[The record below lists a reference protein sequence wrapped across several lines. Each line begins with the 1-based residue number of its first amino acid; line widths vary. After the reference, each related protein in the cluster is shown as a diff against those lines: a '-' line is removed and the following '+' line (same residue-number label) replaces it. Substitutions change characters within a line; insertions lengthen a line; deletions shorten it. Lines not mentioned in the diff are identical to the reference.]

1 MASSSSAHRGNLDA
15 SAAAE
20 AGRQRSILA
29 KLITLVDP
37 ANGERLAQALLDEF
51 RSIAVIWSQS
61 PEALDRVLGASSP
74 VTVVILG
81 AREAALES
89 MAADLRG
96 VAIVPISAELRRYLI
111 ASMGSLADET
121 LRILFLDKACRLIAD
136 EQLQRGSLSQL
147 SIHPRT
153 IFRRAL
159 EHNAAGIILVH
170 NHPSGDPN
178 PSDED
183 ILVTRHLDQIG
194 RSLDI
199 EMVDHIIVTATH
211 AHQMISR
218 GAIAG
223 KPRSSPT
230 FPLRSPDRSRS
241 ESGKSVALANAESL
255 NHRRL
260 LRQQLIGASELFGDP
275 AWEMLVDLFIHDC
288 RGKELSIT
296 SLCVAVHIP
305 MSTGLRLVQKLCDAG
320 ILRRIPDHIDGRRT
334 IIKLEPAIAHR
345 LRAYF
350 EGGAE

>member
-1 MASSSSAHRGNLDA
+1 
-15 SAAAE
+15 
-20 AGRQRSILA
+20 
-29 KLITLVDP
+29 
-37 ANGERLAQALLDEF
+37 
-51 RSIAVIWSQS
+51 
-61 PEALDRVLGASSP
+61 
-74 VTVVILG
+74 
-81 AREAALES
+81 

-183 ILVTRHLDQIG
+183 ILVTRHLDKIG

-260 LRQQLIGASELFGDP
+260 LRQQLIGAPELFGDP

-334 IIKLEPAIAHR
+334 IIKLEPAIADR

-350 EGGAE
+350 EGSAE

>member
-136 EQLQRGSLSQL
+136 EQ
-147 SIHPRT
+147 T
-153 IFRRAL
+153 
-159 EHNAAGIILVH
+159 AARE
-170 NHPSGDPN
+170 P
-178 PSDED
+178 
-183 ILVTRHLDQIG
+183 
-194 RSLDI
+194 
-199 EMVDHIIVTATH
+199 
-211 AHQMISR
+211 
-218 GAIAG
+218 
-223 KPRSSPT
+223 
-230 FPLRSPDRSRS
+230 
-241 ESGKSVALANAESL
+241 
-255 NHRRL
+255 
-260 LRQQLIGASELFGDP
+260 
-275 AWEMLVDLFIHDC
+275 
-288 RGKELSIT
+288 
-296 SLCVAVHIP
+296 
-305 MSTGLRLVQKLCDAG
+305 
-320 ILRRIPDHIDGRRT
+320 
-334 IIKLEPAIAHR
+334 EPALDPSENHFPAR
-345 LRAYF
+345 P
-350 EGGAE
+350 GA

>member
-1 MASSSSAHRGNLDA
+1 MDA

-29 KLITLVDP
+29 KLIAPVDP

-51 RSIAVIWSQS
+51 RSIAVIWSQA
-61 PEALDRVLGASSP
+61 PEALDRILGAGSP
-74 VTVVILG
+74 VTAIILG

-89 MAADLRG
+89 MAGDLRG
-96 VAIVPISAELRRYLI
+96 VAIVPISPGLRRYLI

-121 LRILFLDKACRLIAD
+121 LRILFLDNACRLIAD

-147 SIHPRT
+147 AIHPRT
-153 IFRRAL
+153 IFRRAM

-199 EMVDHIIVTATH
+199 EIVDHIIVTATH
-211 AHQMISR
+211 THHLISR
-218 GAIAG
+218 DAIAG
-223 KPRSSPT
+223 KPRSSPA
-230 FPLRSPDRSRS
+230 FPLRSPARSRP
-241 ESGKSVALANAESL
+241 ESDNSVALANAERL

-260 LRQQLIGASELFGDP
+260 LRQQLIGAPELFGDP

-288 RGKELSIT
+288 KGKELSIT

-305 MSTGLRLVQKLCDAG
+305 MSSGLRLVQKLCDAG
-320 ILRRIPDHIDGRRT
+320 ILRRIPDRIDGRRS

-350 EGGAE
+350 EAGLD